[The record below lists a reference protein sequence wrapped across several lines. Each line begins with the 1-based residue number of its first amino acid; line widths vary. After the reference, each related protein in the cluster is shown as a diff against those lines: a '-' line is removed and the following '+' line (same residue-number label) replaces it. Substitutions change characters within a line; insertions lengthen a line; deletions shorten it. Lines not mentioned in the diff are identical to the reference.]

1 MEPRMMTWVIVA
13 RNPGPSGKEY
23 RMLAVTRDQVAELLA
38 DQRARG
44 RAVHIEDMNG
54 RRVDDTAF
62 KTK

>member
-1 MEPRMMTWVIVA
+1 MMTWVVVA
-13 RNPGPSGKEY
+13 RDPRPGGKEY

-44 RAVHIEDMNG
+44 REVHIEDKNG
-54 RRVDDTAF
+54 RRIDDTTF